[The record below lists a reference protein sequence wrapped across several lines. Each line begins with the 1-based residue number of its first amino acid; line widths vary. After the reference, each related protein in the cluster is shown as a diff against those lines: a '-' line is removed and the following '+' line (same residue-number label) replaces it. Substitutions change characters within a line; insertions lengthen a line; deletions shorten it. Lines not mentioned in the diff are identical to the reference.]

1 MHFVLHY
8 LYPLLYTVVLLLYFP
23 VFLVRLLRG
32 DQSWRPVWQRAG
44 LLPRSLREL
53 PPKDA
58 PRVWIHSVSVGEA
71 NSLRPLVE
79 QLGLSRDR
87 LFIST
92 TTETGQAVAR
102 HLYSEKSTV
111 FFFPLD
117 WKTSCRRYLR
127 AVAPDLVILTETELW
142 PSFIHCVRTARIPLL
157 LLNGR
162 ISDRSFKRYQR
173 IGFLT
178 SWMLE
183 TFCKLGMQ
191 TREDRDRVVRLG
203 GPSDRIHWIG
213 NLKFDYSLPENPG
226 ASAAVRQVALALG
239 QEKGHLIW
247 VCGSTHEGEEAV
259 LLDVFLALQKEFEH
273 LRWVVAPRH
282 PHRSDSVTRL
292 LRASSLR
299 VVRRSQLESCESIDP
314 QVVVV
319 DTIGELAHLY
329 EIADLVFVGGSLTP
343 VGGHNLIEPA
353 HFKKPIL
360 FGPHMENFR
369 EISEVF
375 LNSYGALQVQ
385 TAQEL
390 QNKMRELLRDASTRD
405 WLGGNARRVIRDNQG
420 AVRRAMELVHH
431 CAPQVS
437 RSGGGGQ
444 V

>member
-1 MHFVLHY
+1 MHFVLNY

-23 VFLVRLLRG
+23 ILLVRLLRG
-32 DQSWRPVWQRAG
+32 EQSWRLLWRRAG
-44 LLPRSLREL
+44 RLPRSLRDL
-53 PPKDA
+53 PSKDS

-71 NSLRPLVE
+71 TSLRPLVE
-79 QLGLSRDR
+79 QLSPCRDS

-102 HLYSEKSTV
+102 RLYSEKATV

-142 PSFIHCVRTARIPLL
+142 PSFIQCVTAARIPLL
-157 LLNGR
+157 LVNGR
-162 ISDRSFKRYQR
+162 ISDRSFKGYRR

-178 SWMLE
+178 KWMLKG
-183 TFCKLGMQ
+183 FCKLGMQ
-191 TREDRDRVVRLG
+191 TREDRDRAVRLG
-203 GPSDRIHWIG
+203 GRADRTHWIG
-213 NLKFDYSLPENPG
+213 NLKFDYALPEHPN
-226 ASAAVRQVALALG
+226 ATAAVRQVGSALG
-239 QEKGHLIW
+239 REEGHLIW
-247 VCGSTHEGEEAV
+247 VCGSTHRGEEAI

-292 LRASSLR
+292 LKASSLR
-299 VVRRSQLESCESIDP
+299 VIRRSGLAGCESIDP
-314 QVVVV
+314 QVVVL
-319 DTIGELAHLY
+319 DTIGELAHMY

-343 VGGHNLIEPA
+343 VGGHNPIEAA

-360 FGPHMENFR
+360 FGPHMDNFK

-375 LNSYGALQVQ
+375 LRSYAALQVQ
-385 TAQEL
+385 TATEL
-390 QNKMRELLRDASTRD
+390 HNKMRELLRDASTRD

-420 AVRRAMELVHH
+420 AVRRTLELVHH
-431 CAPQVS
+431 CAPQLS
-437 RSGGGGQ
+437 KAESGGPA
-444 V
+444 

>member
-1 MHFVLHY
+1 MHFVLNY
-8 LYPLLYTVVLLLYFP
+8 LYPLLYTVALLLYFP
-23 VFLVRLLRG
+23 IFLVRLFRG
-32 DQSWRPVWQRAG
+32 EQSWRPIWRRAG
-44 LLPRSLREL
+44 RLPRSLREL
-53 PPKDA
+53 PPKEA

-102 HLYSEKSTV
+102 RLYSEEATV

-117 WKTSCRRYLR
+117 WKASCRRYLR

-157 LLNGR
+157 LVNGR
-162 ISDRSFKRYQR
+162 VSRRSFKGYQR

-178 SWMLE
+178 SWMLK

-203 GPSDRIHWIG
+203 GPADRIHLIG
-213 NLKFDYSLPENPG
+213 NLKFDYSLPENPT
-226 ASAAVRQVALALG
+226 ARAAVRQVGVALG

-247 VCGSTHEGEEAV
+247 VCGSTHKGEEAI
-259 LLDVFLALQKEFEH
+259 LLDVFLALQKEFDH

-292 LRASSLR
+292 LEASSLR
-299 VVRRSQLESCESIDP
+299 VIRRSQLENYESIDP
-314 QVVVV
+314 QVVLV

-343 VGGHNLIEPA
+343 VGGHNLIEAA

-360 FGPHMENFR
+360 FGPHMDNFK
-369 EISEVF
+369 EVSEVF
-375 LNSYGALQVQ
+375 LGSYGALQVQ

-390 QNKMRELLRDASTRD
+390 HSKMRELLRDASTRR

-420 AVRRAMELVHH
+420 AVRRTIELVHH
-431 CAPQVS
+431 CAPQLS
-437 RSGGGGQ
+437 KPGGGGQ
-444 V
+444 A

>member
-1 MHFVLHY
+1 MHFVLNY
-8 LYPLLYTVVLLLYFP
+8 LYPLLYTVGLVLYFP
-23 VFLVRLLRG
+23 VFLLRLLRG
-32 DQSWRPVWQRAG
+32 DQSWRPLWQRAG
-44 LLPRSLREL
+44 LLPHSLREL

-71 NSLRPLVE
+71 SSLRPLVE
-79 QLGLSRDR
+79 QLGISRDR

-102 HLYSEKSTV
+102 RLYAEEATV

-142 PSFIHCVRTARIPLL
+142 PSFIHCVRTAHIPLL
-157 LLNGR
+157 LVNGR
-162 ISDRSFKRYQR
+162 ISNRSFERYQR

-178 SWMLE
+178 SWMLKS
-183 TFCKLGMQ
+183 FCKIGMQ
-191 TREDRDRVVRLG
+191 SREDKDRVVRLG
-203 GPSDRIHWIG
+203 GPPDRIHWIG
-213 NLKFDYSLPENPG
+213 NLKFDYSLPENSG
-226 ASAAVRQVALALG
+226 ASAAVRRVGLALD
-239 QEKGHLIW
+239 QKKGHLIW
-247 VCGSTHEGEEAV
+247 VCGSTHEGEEA
-259 LLDVFLALQKEFEH
+259 LLLEVFLSLQEEFEH

-282 PHRSDSVTRL
+282 PHRFDSVTRL

-299 VVRRSQLESCESIDP
+299 VVRRSQLDSSESIDP
-314 QVVVV
+314 TVVVV

-343 VGGHNLIEPA
+343 VGGHNLIEAA

-375 LNSYGALQVQ
+375 LASYAALQVQ
-385 TAQEL
+385 TVQEL
-390 QNKMRELLRDASTRD
+390 QNKMRELLRDATTRR
-405 WLGGNARRVIRDNQG
+405 WLGGNARKVIRDNHG
-420 AVRRAMELVHH
+420 AVRRTIALIHH
-431 CAPQVS
+431 CAPNVS
-437 RSGGGGQ
+437 QPGGGGQ
-444 V
+444 A

>member
-1 MHFVLHY
+1 MHFILNY
-8 LYPLLYTVVLLLYFP
+8 LYPLLYTVALLLYFP
-23 VFLVRLLRG
+23 IFLVRLFRG
-32 DQSWRPVWQRAG
+32 EQSWRPIWRRAG
-44 LLPRSLREL
+44 WLPRSLREL
-53 PPKDA
+53 PPKEA

-102 HLYSEKSTV
+102 RLYSEEATV

-117 WKTSCRRYLR
+117 WKASCRRYLR

-157 LLNGR
+157 LVNGR
-162 ISDRSFKRYQR
+162 VSRRSFKGYQR

-178 SWMLE
+178 SWMLK

-203 GPSDRIHWIG
+203 GPADRIHWIG
-213 NLKFDYSLPENPG
+213 NLKFDYSLPENPT
-226 ASAAVRQVALALG
+226 ARAAVRQVGVALG

-247 VCGSTHEGEEAV
+247 VCGSTHKGEEAI
-259 LLDVFLALQKEFEH
+259 LLDVFLALQKEFDH

-292 LRASSLR
+292 LKASSLR
-299 VVRRSQLESCESIDP
+299 VIRRSQLENYESIDP
-314 QVVVV
+314 QVVLV
-319 DTIGELAHLY
+319 DTIGELSHLY

-343 VGGHNLIEPA
+343 VGGHNLIEAA

-360 FGPHMENFR
+360 FGPHMDNFK
-369 EISEVF
+369 EVSEVF
-375 LNSYGALQVQ
+375 LGSYGALQVQ

-390 QNKMRELLRDASTRD
+390 HSKMRELLRDASTRR
-405 WLGGNARRVIRDNQG
+405 WLGGNAGRVIRDNQG
-420 AVRRAMELVHH
+420 AVRRTIELVHH
-431 CAPQVS
+431 CAPQLS
-437 RSGGGGQ
+437 KPGGGGQ
-444 V
+444 A

>member
-1 MHFVLHY
+1 MHFVLNY
-8 LYPLLYTVVLLLYFP
+8 LYPLLYTVALLLYFP
-23 VFLVRLLRG
+23 IFLVRLFRG
-32 DQSWRPVWQRAG
+32 EQNWRPIWRRAG
-44 LLPRSLREL
+44 WLPRSLREL
-53 PPKDA
+53 PPKEA

-102 HLYSEKSTV
+102 RLYSEEATV

-117 WKTSCRRYLR
+117 WKASCRRYLR

-157 LLNGR
+157 LVNGR
-162 ISDRSFKRYQR
+162 VSRRSFKGYQR

-178 SWMLE
+178 SWMLK

-203 GPSDRIHWIG
+203 GPADRIHWIG
-213 NLKFDYSLPENPG
+213 NLKFDYSLPENPT
-226 ASAAVRQVALALG
+226 ARAAVRQVGVALG

-247 VCGSTHEGEEAV
+247 VCGSTHKGEEAI
-259 LLDVFLALQKEFEH
+259 LLDVFLALQKEFDH

-292 LRASSLR
+292 LKASSLR
-299 VVRRSQLESCESIDP
+299 VIRRSQLENYESIDP
-314 QVVVV
+314 QVVLV
-319 DTIGELAHLY
+319 DTIGELSHLY

-343 VGGHNLIEPA
+343 VGGHNLIEAA

-360 FGPHMENFR
+360 FGPHMDNFK
-369 EISEVF
+369 EVSEVF
-375 LNSYGALQVQ
+375 LGSYGALQVQ

-390 QNKMRELLRDASTRD
+390 HSKMRELLRDASTRR

-420 AVRRAMELVHH
+420 AVRRTIELVHH
-431 CAPQVS
+431 CAPQLS
-437 RSGGGGQ
+437 KPGGGGQ
-444 V
+444 A

>member
-1 MHFVLHY
+1 MHFVLNY
-8 LYPLLYTVVLLLYFP
+8 LYPLLYTVALLLYFP
-23 VFLVRLLRG
+23 IFLVRLFRG
-32 DQSWRPVWQRAG
+32 EQSWRPIWRRAG
-44 LLPRSLREL
+44 WLPRSLREL
-53 PPKDA
+53 PPKEA

-102 HLYSEKSTV
+102 RLYSEEATV

-117 WKTSCRRYLR
+117 WKASCRRYLR

-157 LLNGR
+157 LVNGR
-162 ISDRSFKRYQR
+162 VSRRSFKGYQR

-178 SWMLE
+178 SWMLK

-203 GPSDRIHWIG
+203 GPADRIHWIG
-213 NLKFDYSLPENPG
+213 NLKFDYSLPENPT
-226 ASAAVRQVALALG
+226 ARAAVRQVGVALG

-247 VCGSTHEGEEAV
+247 VCGSTHKGEEAI
-259 LLDVFLALQKEFEH
+259 LLDVFLALQKEFDH

-292 LRASSLR
+292 LKASSLR
-299 VVRRSQLESCESIDP
+299 VIRRSQLENYESIDP
-314 QVVVV
+314 QVVLM
-319 DTIGELAHLY
+319 DTIGELSHLY

-343 VGGHNLIEPA
+343 VGGHNLIEAA

-360 FGPHMENFR
+360 FGPHMDNFK
-369 EISEVF
+369 EVSEVF
-375 LNSYGALQVQ
+375 LGSYGALQVQ

-390 QNKMRELLRDASTRD
+390 HSKMRELLRDASTRR

-420 AVRRAMELVHH
+420 AVRRTIELVHH
-431 CAPQVS
+431 CAPQLS
-437 RSGGGGQ
+437 KPGGGGQ
-444 V
+444 A